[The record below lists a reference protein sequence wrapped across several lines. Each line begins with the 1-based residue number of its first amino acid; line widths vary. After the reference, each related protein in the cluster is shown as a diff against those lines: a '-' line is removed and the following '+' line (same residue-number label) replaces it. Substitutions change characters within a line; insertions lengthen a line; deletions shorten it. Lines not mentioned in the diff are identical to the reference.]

1 MNVRLDRDFFE
12 RDTAAVA
19 RDLLGNF
26 LVRINGDELLRGRIV
41 ETEAYYGEGD
51 PPSHA
56 SSGKTSRSKIM
67 WEKPGLAYVYLVYG
81 IHYMF
86 NVVCEP
92 EGKPG
97 AVLVRGVEPEEGIE
111 MMVSNREGAEIRQLT
126 NGPGK
131 LTEAF
136 AIDREENGL
145 DLIKSEEL
153 WLEEG
158 SVNGTSKVETS
169 GRIGISRGKKEQ
181 LRYFFQDNP
190 FVSG

>member
-1 MNVRLDRDFFE
+1 MRLGRDFFR

-19 RDLLGNF
+19 RELLGNF
-26 LVRINGDELLRGRIV
+26 LVRVNEGNPLRGRIV

-67 WEKPGLAYVYLVYG
+67 WGRPGLAYVYLVYG

-92 EGKPG
+92 QGKPG
-97 AVLVRGVEPEEGIE
+97 AVLVRAIEPEEGTE
-111 MMVSNREGAEIRQLT
+111 TMVKNRGGAEIPQIT

-136 AIDREENGL
+136 AISREENGL

-153 WLEEG
+153 WLEKGPANG
-158 SVNGTSKVETS
+158 SSKVETS
-169 GRIGISRGKKEQ
+169 GRIGISRGKEEQ
-181 LRYFFQDNP
+181 LRYFFQNNP